1 VKATVGPLRTVQ
13 PEGMAMSPVQHHA
26 FPPISKR
33 ARVYRLTDGKGVPHA
48 VLDECFESLDGA
60 LEAALEWIEQ
70 QRLVESD
77 AGLSERHAALCLHFG
92 VEVSTPSGDWRTL
105 RHAGLTG
112 FSTAPC

>member
-1 VKATVGPLRTVQ
+1 VKATLSSLQTDQ
-13 PEGMAMSPVQHHA
+13 PEVMAMSPVQHHA
-26 FPPISKR
+26 FPPFSTR

-60 LEAALEWIEQ
+60 LEAALEWIEL
-70 QRLVESD
+70 QRLVEPD

-112 FSTAPC
+112 CSAAPC